1 MARLNIII
9 LDRSDPTNPN
19 VYRYVFWADVPSA
32 RQPFY
37 AALAGPTAVSAW
49 KDALAADN
57 TALQNGS
64 VVEKVDTIQVPSH
77 ATLAQIRVFL
87 QDKWAE
93 YQAAITARN
102 PWQRYGTT
110 WDGTTWT
117 AGGVS

>member
-64 VVEKVDTIQVPSH
+64 VVEKMDTIQVPSH
-77 ATLAQIRVFL
+77 ATLAQDRKSTRLNSSHSQISYAVFCL
-87 QDKWAE
+87 KK
-93 YQAAITARN
+93 T
-102 PWQRYGTT
+102 
-110 WDGTTWT
+110 
-117 AGGVS
+117 